1 MIRNYLTVSELG
13 KYIFMSESYIY
24 KKVESN
30 HIPYRKI
37 GRRVLFVQEEIDQ
50 WVDNGYTIQFS
61 IPELPTF

>member
-1 MIRNYLTVSELG
+1 MIRNYLSVSELK

-30 HIPYRKI
+30 EIPHRKV

-50 WVDNGYTIQFS
+50 WVDNGYTNPVL
-61 IPELPTF
+61 IPELPNF